1 MHINAIG
8 AGLSG
13 GRWGQQGSGFE
24 PDHPEESNKT
34 ASQPVLKVTASQ

>member
-8 AGLSG
+8 SAVGG
-13 GRWGQQGSGFE
+13 GRWGQQGSGFV
-24 PDHPEESNKT
+24 PDRPEESNKK